1 MPSANSFNLD
11 KTKLLSSG
19 KGLKDNI
26 LVVSNSDL
34 SSANTLKPNQPK
46 VVSYHAIELKN
57 NLLFHLVNHTDSFI
71 DRYLNLFRIQP
82 CP

>member
-1 MPSANSFNLD
+1 MSSANTFNLD

-34 SSANTLKPNQPK
+34 SSANTFKPNQPK
-46 VVSYHAIELKN
+46 VVTYHAIELKKKKKIKG
-57 NLLFHLVNHTDSFI
+57 LIVLSVAW
-71 DRYLNLFRIQP
+71 RVMG
-82 CP
+82 